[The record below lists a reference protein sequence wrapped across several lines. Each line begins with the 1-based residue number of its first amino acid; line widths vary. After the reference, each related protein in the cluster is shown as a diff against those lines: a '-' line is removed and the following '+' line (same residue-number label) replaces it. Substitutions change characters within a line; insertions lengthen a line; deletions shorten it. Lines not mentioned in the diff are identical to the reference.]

1 MILPTQFLETVV
13 FDLSSCPTAGVV
25 EKLGFVCSV
34 FLFKS
39 LIFGNAE
46 HSFWLLWGTVMG
58 FSVSEYFVLVSIS
71 TKLSDQVVVNFID
84 TLSIVYLTYFNV

>member
-13 FDLSSCPTAGVV
+13 FDLSSGPTAGVV
-25 EKLGFVCSV
+25 DKLGSVSTV

-46 HSFWLLWGTVMG
+46 HSFWLLWGTVMS
-58 FSVSEYFVLVSIS
+58 FSVGEYFVLVSLL
-71 TKLSDQVVVNFID
+71 TKQVFVNFID
-84 TLSIVYLTYFNV
+84 TLSIVYLTHFKV